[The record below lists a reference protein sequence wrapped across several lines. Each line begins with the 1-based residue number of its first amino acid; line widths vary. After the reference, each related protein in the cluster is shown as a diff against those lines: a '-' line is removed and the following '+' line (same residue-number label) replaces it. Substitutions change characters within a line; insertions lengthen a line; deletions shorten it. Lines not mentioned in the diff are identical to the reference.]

1 MTYEFELTHEQE
13 WKIFKA
19 LEKQGL
25 LADLDL
31 YMVSTFDDNEEERPE
46 LTDDQKN
53 RIIEN
58 YLSIRDNN
66 WFEHMDAA
74 FESVVR
80 NG

>member
-13 WKIFKA
+13 WKIFEA

-25 LADLDL
+25 LADLDM
-31 YMVSTFDDNEEERPE
+31 YMTCTFDDNEEERPE
-46 LTDDQKN
+46 LTNDQKD

-80 NG
+80 KG